1 MISTRQPVIEEHTV
15 QIAAQQAEPRR
26 LAVEGG
32 DGEEV
37 GAGAG
42 ERAKGADDA
51 AHRHLLQLRRRVR
64 LVRVDVAQ
72 RVQEQRR
79 QVDVDG
85 DLVRGQGEGNLL
97 VDSDDAEAALGQVRD
112 VVEIGQHDDDD
123 VAAWTVS
130 GAAHG
135 TEDGP
140 QMTTMLN
147 T

>member
-1 MISTRQPVIEEHTV
+1 MISTRRSVIEALTV
-15 QIAAQQAEPRR
+15 QVAAQQAEPGR

-37 GAGAG
+37 CAGAG
-42 ERAKGADDA
+42 ERAEGADDA
-51 AHRHLLQLRRRVR
+51 AQRHLLELRRRVR

-72 RVQEQRR
+72 RVQEERR

-85 DLVRGQGEGNLL
+85 ELVRGQGEGDLL
-97 VDSDDAEAALGQVRD
+97 VDADDAEARLGQVRD
-112 VVEIGQHDDDD
+112 VVDVGQHDDDD

-130 GAAHG
+130 GAAQE

-140 QMTTMLN
+140 QMTTMLK